1 MEIMANQRRRGT
13 FPHLQDIGNKT
24 TTYFQKVVG
33 ELLAVATRGL
43 YIYIY
48 ICYVLMFSDFSFFF
62 FFGKHEV
69 LQMNTLLMANLSY

>member
-43 YIYIY
+43 Y
-48 ICYVLMFSDFSFFF
+48 L
-62 FFGKHEV
+62 EV
-69 LQMNTLLMANLSY
+69 QI